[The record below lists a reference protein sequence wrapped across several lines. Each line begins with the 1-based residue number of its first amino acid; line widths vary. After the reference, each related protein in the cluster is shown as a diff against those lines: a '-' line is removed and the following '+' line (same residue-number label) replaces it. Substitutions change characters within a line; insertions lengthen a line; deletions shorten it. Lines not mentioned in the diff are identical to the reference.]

1 MALVPDSSSSFVQD
15 PTLVEDI
22 SNPQFLHHAER
33 PRAMLLYKAL
43 IGECY
48 ICLDLLKQI
57 A

>member
-22 SNPQFLHHAER
+22 SNPQFLHHVER